1 MLAAGHLLER
11 LLRHARRVLQDRLC
25 KLTSRVRL
33 WLGRMQR
40 RPLLHHAGNSFSRTA
55 SYVRTAAA
63 AAVATA
69 AVYCC
74 AEEQHLRGD

>member
-1 MLAAGHLLER
+1 
-11 LLRHARRVLQDRLC
+11 
-25 KLTSRVRL
+25 
-33 WLGRMQR
+33 MQR
-40 RPLLHHAGNSFSRTA
+40 RPLLHHAGYLLSRTA
-55 SYVRTAAA
+55 PDVGTAAA